1 MSGKG
6 GKGKGK
12 TRANGPGGTGSSQR
26 RSGSRNTTP
35 ASTSAFSETTH
46 LSSELIPT
54 ARVNYE
60 EVLEKYTS
68 GSTPDNSAIPTSANL
83 SSLRSDLQS
92 LDANARGRG
101 RSSEKRV
108 RELSERVEVRKAEEA
123 ELLARLE
130 LEQQEKRRRAAED
143 DERKERDRVKA
154 ERDRKKRDKSERD
167 SDSKRP
173 PAVGA
178 HQPAAQ
184 GPDGVVKSVQAVCG
198 SFACFNLA
206 FDPKDR

>member
-12 TRANGPGGTGSSQR
+12 TRANGPGGAGASQR

-54 ARVNYE
+54 ARANYE
-60 EVLEKYTS
+60 EVLEKYTN
-68 GSTPDNSAIPTSANL
+68 GSTPDTSSIPTSSNL
-83 SSLRSDLQS
+83 SSLKSDLLS
-92 LDANARGRG
+92 LDANARGRS

-108 RELSERVEVRKAEEA
+108 RELSTRVEVRKIEEI
-123 ELLARLE
+123 ERLAQLE
-130 LEQQEKRRRAAED
+130 LEQQEKKRRAAED
-143 DERKERDRVKA
+143 DERKERDRMKA
-154 ERDRKKRDKSERD
+154 ERDRKKKDKGERD

-184 GPDGVVKSVQAVCG
+184 GPEAVVKGPQVFCG
-198 SFACFNLA
+198 PFPCSILSLNLG
-206 FDPKDR
+206 DG